1 LIINSLFGNIR
12 KNEIK
17 TTVIIAGQE
26 VAMKANTNPAKG
38 MRDITPQEKEIRDY
52 VEGVIVNT
60 YKQSGFEIIETP
72 VVENI
77 ENLVGSKGGENLK
90 LIFKILKRG
99 EKLDFSKGELSEE
112 DLADLGLRYDLT
124 VPLSRFYCNNKAN
137 LPAVFKALQVG
148 NVFRAERAQKGRY
161 RSFKQCDIDIIGD
174 GTKAAEL
181 ELIAT
186 TAKALNALG
195 VNDFVVRF
203 NDRRVLKAVIT
214 SCGFTEAEFD
224 SVCIVVDKLD
234 KIGMEGIQ
242 KELREKQ
249 YNDEA
254 ITKLVDALKSMNEK
268 GTESLSEYGVSED
281 VVKEVKEILES
292 SRRYAGDKYDVEFD
306 FTLIRGMGYYTGS
319 IFEVA
324 YKDLG
329 YSIAGGGRY
338 DEMVGNF
345 IGEKI
350 PAIGFSIGF
359 ERLVNQLM
367 EEKFRVPGQEKV
379 VMLYESGDDYIDVMK
394 KADELREQGYVVSL
408 FGKAKKLSKQL
419 NQFTEYGFNKFA
431 VYGGEETELKDLSAN

>member
-1 LIINSLFGNIR
+1 
-12 KNEIK
+12 
-17 TTVIIAGQE
+17 
-26 VAMKANTNPAKG
+26 MKVNTNPAKG

-60 YKQSGFEIIETP
+60 YKQNGFELIETP

-99 EKLDFSKGELSEE
+99 EKLDFSKDIAED

-124 VPLSRFYCNNKAN
+124 VPLSRFYCNNKSN
-137 LPAVFKALQVG
+137 LLSVFKALQVG

-174 GTKAAEL
+174 GTSAAEL

-186 TAKALNALG
+186 TAKALTALN
-195 VNDFVVRF
+195 VKDFMVRF
-203 NDRRVLKAVIT
+203 NDRRVLKAVILN
-214 SCGFTEAEFD
+214 CGFTDKEFD
-224 SVCIVVDKLD
+224 GVCIVVDKLD
-234 KIGMEGIQ
+234 KVGMEGVE
-242 KELREKQ
+242 KELISKD
-249 YNDEA
+249 YKVEA
-254 ITKLVDALKSMNEK
+254 ITNLIKVLNSINEN
-268 GTESLSEYGVSED
+268 GLDCLLEYGVPED
-281 VVKEVKEILES
+281 VVNDVNYVLES
-292 SRRYAGDKYDVEFD
+292 SREYAKGMYDIEFD

-319 IFEVA
+319 IFEIA
-324 YKDLG
+324 YKNLG

-350 PAIGFSIGF
+350 PAVGFSIGF

-367 EEKFRVPGQEKV
+367 DENFRVPNQQKV
-379 VMLYESGDDYIDVMK
+379 VLLFEAEDKYIDVMK
-394 KADELREQGYVVSL
+394 KADEIRAQGYTVSI
-408 FGKAKKLSKQL
+408 FEKAKKLGKQL
-419 NQFTEYGFNKFA
+419 NQFSEYGFNKFA
-431 VYGGEETELKDLSAN
+431 VYSKEKTELKDLS

>member
-1 LIINSLFGNIR
+1 
-12 KNEIK
+12 
-17 TTVIIAGQE
+17 
-26 VAMKANTNPAKG
+26 MKVNTNPAKG

-60 YKQSGFEIIETP
+60 YKQNGFELIETP

-99 EKLDFSKGELSEE
+99 EKLNFSSGELSEE
-112 DLADLGLRYDLT
+112 QLADLGLRYDLT
-124 VPLSRFYCNNKAN
+124 VPLSRFYCNNKAK
-137 LPAVFKALQVG
+137 LPSVFKALQVG
-148 NVFRAERAQKGRY
+148 NVFRAERAQRGRY

-186 TAKALNALG
+186 TAKALSALD
-195 VNDFVVRF
+195 VKDFVVRF
-203 NDRRVLKAVIT
+203 NDRRVLKSVIMN
-214 SCGFTEAEFD
+214 CGFSEEEFD
-224 SVCIVVDKLD
+224 GVCIIVDKLD
-234 KIGMEGIQ
+234 KIGMEGIE
-242 KELREKQ
+242 KELETKE
-249 YNDEA
+249 YNALPIANLMES
-254 ITKLVDALKSMNEK
+254 LKSINEN
-268 GTESLSEYGVSED
+268 GTECLLKYGVPEE
-281 VVKEVKEILES
+281 VVNEIKDILES
-292 SRRYAGDKYDVEFD
+292 SREYANGKYDIEFD

-319 IFEVA
+319 IFEIA

-367 EEKFRVPGQEKV
+367 DEKFKVPNQEKV
-379 VMLYESGDDYIDVMK
+379 VLLFESSDKYIDVMK
-394 KADELREQGYVVSL
+394 KADEFRELGYTVSI
-408 FGKAKKLSKQL
+408 FEKAKKLGKQL

-431 VYGGEETELKDLSAN
+431 VYTKEETELKDLTSN

>member
-1 LIINSLFGNIR
+1 
-12 KNEIK
+12 
-17 TTVIIAGQE
+17 
-26 VAMKANTNPAKG
+26 MKVNLNPAKG

-60 YKQSGFEIIETP
+60 YKQSGFELIETP

-77 ENLVGSKGGENLK
+77 ENLIGSKGGENLK

-99 EKLDFSKGELSEE
+99 EKLDFAKEGLTEE

-124 VPLSRFYCNNKAN
+124 VPLSRFYCNNRAS
-137 LPAVFKALQVG
+137 LPTVFKALQVG

-186 TAKALNALG
+186 TAKALTALD
-195 VNDFVVRF
+195 VTDFVVRF
-203 NDRRVLKAVIT
+203 NDRRVLKAVILN
-214 SCGFTEAEFD
+214 CGFTEEDFD
-224 SVCIVVDKLD
+224 GVCIVVDKLD
-234 KIGMEGIQ
+234 KVGITGVE
-242 KELREKQ
+242 KEL
-249 YNDEA
+249 NDKNYAEEA
-254 ITKLVDALKSMNEK
+254 VGKLISALESINENK
-268 GTESLSEYGVSED
+268 TECLNEYGVSEE
-281 VVKEVKEILES
+281 VVADVKEILEQ
-292 SRRYAGDKYDVEFD
+292 SRAFANGKYDVEFD

-319 IFEVA
+319 IFEIA
-324 YKDLG
+324 YKNLG

-367 EEKFRVPGQEKV
+367 DEKFKVPNLEKV
-379 VMLYESGDDYIDVMK
+379 VLLYDAADNYIEVLK
-394 KADELREQGYVVSL
+394 KADELRSQGYTVAVYE
-408 FGKAKKLSKQL
+408 KAKKLGKQL
-419 NQFTEYGFNKFA
+419 NQFGDYGYNKFA
-431 VYGGEETELKDLSAN
+431 VFNKEETEIKDLSAN

>member
-1 LIINSLFGNIR
+1 
-12 KNEIK
+12 
-17 TTVIIAGQE
+17 
-26 VAMKANTNPAKG
+26 MKVNLNPAKG

-60 YKQSGFEIIETP
+60 YKQSGFELIETP

-77 ENLVGSKGGENLK
+77 ENLIGSKGGENLK

-99 EKLDFSKGELSEE
+99 EKLDFAKEGFTEE

-124 VPLSRFYCNNKAN
+124 VPLSRFYCNNRAN
-137 LPAVFKALQVG
+137 LPSVFKAMQVG

-174 GTKAAEL
+174 GTKSAEL

-186 TAKALNALG
+186 TAKALNALN
-195 VNDFVVRF
+195 VTDFVVRF
-203 NDRRVLKAVIT
+203 NDRRVLKAVILK
-214 SCGFTEAEFD
+214 CGFTEEEFD
-224 SVCIVVDKLD
+224 GVCIIVDKLD
-234 KIGMEGIQ
+234 KVGLSGVE
-242 KELREKQ
+242 KEL
-249 YNDEA
+249 
-254 ITKLVDALKSMNEK
+254 NEK
-268 GTESLSEYGVSED
+268 DYSLGASANLVKALESINDKGTSCLVEYGVSEE
-281 VVKEVKEILES
+281 VVKDVEEIINQ
-292 SRRYAGDKYDVEFD
+292 SREFADGKYDVEFD

-319 IFEVA
+319 IFEIA
-324 YKDLG
+324 YKNLG

-367 EEKFRVPGQEKV
+367 DEKFKVPNLEKLV
-379 VMLYESGDDYIDVMK
+379 LLYESGDKYIDVLK
-394 KADELREQGYVVSL
+394 KADDLRAQGYTVAVYE
-408 FGKAKKLSKQL
+408 KAKKLGKQL
-419 NQFTEYGFNKFA
+419 NQFTEYGYNKFA
-431 VYGGEETELKDLSAN
+431 VYSSEETEVKDLSSN